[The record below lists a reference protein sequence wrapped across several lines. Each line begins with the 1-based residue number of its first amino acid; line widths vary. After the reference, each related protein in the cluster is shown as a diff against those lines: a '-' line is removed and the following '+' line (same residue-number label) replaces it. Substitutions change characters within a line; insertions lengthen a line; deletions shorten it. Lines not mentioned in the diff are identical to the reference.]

1 MKPTRLTRGAISLS
15 ISSHFPPIS
24 ASKIANP
31 VMLLPGRAKL
41 ATKPLPTGSPTS
53 TKRIGIVEVSF
64 CRIAVTKLEVGTI
77 RSGEALTSS
86 LAKVRTLSG
95 IPPVH
100 RMSIRI
106 LRPFVHPSSWSPSWN
121 AATLASPSTSPS
133 GKPSSRGTL
142 FGPPM
147 KGGSR
152 GVPPLTHAL

>member
-31 VMLLPGRAKL
+31 VMLPPGRAKL
-41 ATKPLPTGSPTS
+41 ATKPLPTGSPTR

-86 LAKVRTLSG
+86 LAKVRALSG
-95 IPPVH
+95 SPPVH
-100 RMSIRI
+100 RMSIRM
-106 LRPFVHPSSWSPSWN
+106 LRPFVHPSSWSRSWKADCRQQTLQRDQRPSWN
-121 AATLASPSTSPS
+121 SEPGQDESSSKGTATSAP
-133 GKPSSRGTL
+133 
-142 FGPPM
+142 
-147 KGGSR
+147 
-152 GVPPLTHAL
+152 